1 MKTEWRSV
9 EGDGEDDSQGMYG
22 GAFTG
27 TGKKLGPKA
36 GYKIPSSVLDM

>member
-1 MKTEWRSV
+1 MTEWRSV

-27 TGKKLGPKA
+27 TEKKLGPRA
-36 GYKIPSSVLDM
+36 GYKIASSVLDM